1 MDRALRWASSRIG
14 WQRSVI
20 GGGKVMIARMLPLFA
35 LPGLAA
41 CQSSVPP
48 PLTVGMTA
56 SQAVMAAADAAPN
69 GVTSTFALVVRRAE
83 MVGPRLFLNS
93 QADYRDQRNL
103 SIAVQPGALGA
114 LRQKLGGNPQ
124 LILKGKDIRVT
135 GVARRT
141 RIDFIDN
148 GKPTGKYYYQT
159 HVVVSDPAQIAIID

>member
-1 MDRALRWASSRIG
+1 
-14 WQRSVI
+14 
-20 GGGKVMIARMLPLFA
+20 MIARFSLLFGLA
-35 LPGLAA
+35 GLAA
-41 CQSSVPP
+41 CQSSSKPP

-69 GVTSTFALVVRRAE
+69 GVTGTFALIVRRVE

-103 SIAVQPGALGA
+103 SIAIQPGALGA
-114 LRQKLGGNPQ
+114 LRQKLGGDPQ
-124 LILKGKDIRVT
+124 SVLKGKDIRVT

-141 RIDFIDN
+141 RIDFTED

-159 HVVVSDPAQIAIID
+159 HVAVTDQAQIAIID